1 MTLSATAAERP
12 AEADP
17 QDGSAPAGAGSPLR
31 AALRRLRRKPVAIV
45 CAAIIVLLVLMA
57 VFAPLLTAL
66 NGHPPTAT
74 YPNTLNSTLG
84 GLPNGS
90 FGGISGS
97 FWFGVEPSTGRDL
110 FSEVVYGARVSLF
123 ISVSATIV
131 TVFIAVVVGITAG
144 YFGGWVDAFIGRVM
158 DVMIAFPSLVFM
170 IALVAVLPNFPR
182 IPLLIIIM
190 SVFSWPYLARLVR
203 GQTISLREREF
214 VEAALSLGAGT
225 RAILFGEL
233 LPNLTAPI
241 LVTTTLTIP
250 SFIGFEAALSF
261 LGLGVP
267 PGTPSW
273 GSMVASSLNWYSTDP
288 MYFIVPGAFLLLTV
302 VSFNLLGD
310 ALQAALDPRRSR

>member
-1 MTLSATAAERP
+1 MTLSAPAAELP

-17 QDGSAPAGAGSPLR
+17 DNGSAPAGAGSPFR
-31 AALRRLRRKPVAIV
+31 AALRRLRRNPLAIV
-45 CAAIIVLLVLMA
+45 CAVIIALLVLMA

-66 NGHPPTAT
+66 NGHPPTAD
-74 YPNTLNSTLG
+74 YPDRLNATLG
-84 GLPNGS
+84 GLPNGNL
-90 FGGISGS
+90 GGISGS

-123 ISVSATIV
+123 ISISATVV
-131 TVFIAVVVGITAG
+131 TVLIAVVLGITAG
-144 YFGGWVDAFIGRVM
+144 YFGGWVDAVIGRVM
-158 DVMIAFPSLVFM
+158 DVVIAFPALIFM

-203 GQTISLREREF
+203 GLTISLREREF
-214 VEAALSLGAGT
+214 VEAALSLGATT
-225 RAILFGEL
+225 RTILFSEL

-250 SFIGFEAALSF
+250 SFISYEAALSF

-273 GSMVASSLNWYSTDP
+273 GSMIASSLNWYATDP
-288 MYFIVPGAFLLLTV
+288 MYFIVPGIFLFLTV
-302 VSFNLLGD
+302 VAFNLLGD
-310 ALQAALDPRRSR
+310 TLQAALDPRRLR